1 MAWAQGGRHE
11 KGRQGRQK
19 GRAGLL
25 MGRKPKEPFEM
36 PSGSATPWQLKAAEY
51 WLSVY
56 YAVAALEPNAPT
68 AVVVAATDYAVK
80 QYG

>member
-1 MAWAQGGRHE
+1 
-11 KGRQGRQK
+11 
-19 GRAGLL
+19 
-25 MGRKPKEPFEM
+25 MGRKPKEPREM
-36 PSGSATPWQLKAAEY
+36 PPGSATPWQLKAAEH